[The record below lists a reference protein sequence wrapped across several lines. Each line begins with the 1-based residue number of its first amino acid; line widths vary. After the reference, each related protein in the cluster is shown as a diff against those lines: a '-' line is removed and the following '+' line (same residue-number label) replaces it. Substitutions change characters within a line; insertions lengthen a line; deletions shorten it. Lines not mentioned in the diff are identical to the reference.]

1 MDNVFLNK
9 IADCIGGGSTFDR
22 ADRLVMASKI
32 LAVLRPSGAAIE
44 ATSFQMLMDAYMR
57 GYAWRAE
64 NPDSD
69 EFLPKAAYDYSDRIT
84 GAPKEVTTQD
94 LIASAVVESCR
105 AWGIDDYEIAA
116 NEMGREATEA
126 LLAAGYNATLNP
138 SPVVSAK

>member
-9 IADCIGGGSTFDR
+9 SADCIGGGSTFDR

-69 EFLPKAAYDYSDRIT
+69 EFLPKAAYDYSDKTMGAHSDDDLAGLLRQCVNAMEMQGLGRLNESLIT
-84 GAPKEVTTQD
+84 EV
-94 LIASAVVESCR
+94 
-105 AWGIDDYEIAA
+105 
-116 NEMGREATEA
+116 REA
-126 LLAAGYNATLNP
+126 L
-138 SPVVSAK
+138 VKW